1 MEKFVMVYGYVKMDN
16 SQLFLDIKEMKKDIK
31 DRGGWLAILFIITGI
46 SVFQS
51 FRKDEYFQG
60 IMDYFDMGLRILGM
74 LGILAIF
81 YYLIFKKKSKKNMMI
96 NDIQK
101 VEIDKS
107 EFETEVT
114 LQFSSKREVDLNF
127 RNLEN
132 QLEPFLEAL
141 KKRNT
146 RLIIKK
152 I

>member
-16 SQLFLDIKEMKKDIK
+16 SQLFLDVKDLKKDIK
-31 DRGGWLAILFIITGI
+31 DRGGWLAILFALTGL
-46 SVFQS
+46 SVFRN
-51 FRKDEYFQG
+51 FRNDEYFEK
-60 IMDYFDMGLRILGM
+60 IAHYIDMGLRILGM
-74 LGILAIF
+74 LAIVAILW
-81 YYLIFKKKSKKNMMI
+81 YLIFKKKSKKNMMI
-96 NDIQK
+96 NDIQTI
-101 VEIDKS
+101 EIDKS

-141 KKRNT
+141 KKRNS
-146 RLIIKK
+146 RLIIKN